1 MSSNESAPPLILEV
15 RGSRWLIALYALSW
29 LAVLL
34 ALVLGR
40 PPVWLLVVALAVLVD
55 AVLRQWHSL
64 DPTPLRIDGRGRL
77 HLEGLSGRVQTGRSL
92 SHPWLLVLVW
102 RPDGRRR
109 NRRRVLTP
117 DSLAG
122 DGFRR
127 LRRHLDDLS
136 AHT

>member
-1 MSSNESAPPLILEV
+1 MSSNESAPPLILEL
-15 RGSRWLIALYALSW
+15 RRSRRLIGLYALSW
-29 LAVLL
+29 LAVVL
-34 ALVLGR
+34 ALVFGR

-64 DPTPLRIDGRGRL
+64 DPTLLRIDGRGRL
-77 HLEGLSGRVQTGRSL
+77 QLEGLSGLVQTGRGL

-109 NRRRVLTP
+109 NRRRILMP

-127 LRRHLDDLS
+127 LRRYLDDLPAPS
-136 AHT
+136 